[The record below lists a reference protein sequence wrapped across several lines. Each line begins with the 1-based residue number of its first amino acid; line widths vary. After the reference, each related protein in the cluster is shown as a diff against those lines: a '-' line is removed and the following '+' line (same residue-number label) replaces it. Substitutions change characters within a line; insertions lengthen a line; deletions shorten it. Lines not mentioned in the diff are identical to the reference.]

1 MGLFDFLK
9 PKVFKP
15 IIKYNLSSE
24 KEEALRSSWQ
34 KVEELLSLGKPS
46 QLKQGVIESDKI
58 TDSVLKELCYGS
70 SMGERLKSAREL
82 FDRDV
87 YNGLWEAHKVRNSLV
102 HESSYDPPHYIC
114 KEAIAKYKSAL
125 LALNI
130 RL

>member
-9 PKVFKP
+9 PKVIKTV
-15 IIKYNLSSE
+15 IKYNLSSSE
-24 KEEALRSSWQ
+24 EEAVRSRWQ

-46 QLKQGVIESDKI
+46 QLKQGIIESDKI
-58 TDSVLKELCYGS
+58 VDGVLRELCLGS

-82 FDRDV
+82 FNWDV

-102 HESSYDPPHYIC
+102 HESSYDPPYYIC
-114 KEAIAKYKSAL
+114 RETIQKFKSAL
-125 LALNI
+125 LALRI

>member
-1 MGLFDFLK
+1 MGLFDFLRQ
-9 PKVFKP
+9 KVFKP
-15 IIKYNLSSE
+15 VIKYNLSSQE
-24 KEEALRSSWQ
+24 EEAVRFNWQ

-58 TDSVLKELCYGS
+58 VDGVLRELCYGS

-87 YNGLWEAHKVRNSLV
+87 YNALWEAHKVRNSLV
-102 HESSYDPPHYIC
+102 HESSYDPPYYIC
-114 KEAIAKYKSAL
+114 REAIQKFKNAL
-125 LALNI
+125 LALRI

>member
-9 PKVFKP
+9 PKVIKTV
-15 IIKYNLSSE
+15 IKYNLSSSE
-24 KEEALRSSWQ
+24 EEAVRSRWQ

-46 QLKQGVIESDKI
+46 QLKQGIIESDKI
-58 TDSVLKELCYGS
+58 VDGVLRELCLGS

-82 FDRDV
+82 FNWDV

-102 HESSYDPPHYIC
+102 HESSYDPPYYIC
-114 KEAIAKYKSAL
+114 RETIQKFKRAL
-125 LALNI
+125 LALRI

>member
-1 MGLFDFLK
+1 MGIFDFLK
-9 PKVFKP
+9 PKVIKP
-15 IIKYNLSSE
+15 VIKYNLSSQE
-24 KEEALRSSWQ
+24 EEAVRSSWQ

-58 TDSVLKELCYGS
+58 TDSVLRKLCYGS

-102 HESSYDPPHYIC
+102 HESSYDPPYYVC
-114 KEAIAKYKSAL
+114 KEAIQKFKSAL
-125 LALNI
+125 LALRI